1 MKAGIIGLPNVGKST
16 IFNALTNAKIPANNY
31 PFCTI
36 DPNVGSVLVK
46 DKRLNIINKYIPT
59 DKIIPTSI
67 EFVDI
72 AGLVKGASQGEGL
85 GNQFLSHIRNVD
97 IVVHVVRCFENNDI
111 THVEGDINPIRDIG
125 IIETELIIKDLDSVE
140 KQISKKQKIV
150 KSGDKQAK
158 FELDVLNKTYTHLND
173 DIMVKN
179 ISFNEP
185 ENEFISSLF
194 LLTKKPVIY
203 LSNVDEDNIG
213 KSEDDFSNKVKSFS
227 KKNNSESLRLCGNIE
242 MEISNLQLDEQK
254 DFLAIYN
261 LKSSGLD
268 QLILSCYSLL
278 GLETFFTAGQQ
289 EIKAWTINKGSTA
302 PEAAGVIHTD
312 FQRGFIKAEIYTVE
326 DLEQYQSEQDIK
338 SAGKIRQEG
347 KEYIIQDG
355 DIIYSIDGSKV
366 ERFARGQY
374 EICP

>member
-1 MKAGIIGLPNVGKST
+1 MKVGIIGLPNVGKST

-46 DKRLNIINKYIPT
+46 DKRLNVINKYIQS

-97 IVVHVVRCFENNDI
+97 IVVHVVRCFDNDDI
-111 THVEGDINPIRDIG
+111 AHVEGSIDPIRDIG
-125 IIETELIIKDLDSVE
+125 IIETELIIKDLDSLD
-140 KQISKKQKIV
+140 KQINKKQKIV

-158 FELDVLNKTYTHLND
+158 FELDVLNKVYSSLND
-173 DIMVKN
+173 GVMVKN
-179 ISFNEP
+179 ITLNEP
-185 ENEFISSLF
+185 EEQFIASLF
-194 LLTKKPVIY
+194 LLTKKPTIY
-203 LSNVDEDNIG
+203 LSNVDEDNIS
-213 KSEDDFSNKVKSFS
+213 KSNDEYSSIVNQFAKENL
-227 KKNNSESLRLCGNIE
+227 SESLRLCGNIE
-242 MEISNLQLDEQK
+242 MEISNLNMDDQE
-254 DFLAIYN
+254 DFLSIYN

-278 GLETFFTAGQQ
+278 GLETFFTAGVQ
-289 EIKAWTINKGSTA
+289 EIKAWTIKKGSTA

-312 FQRGFIKAEIYTVE
+312 FQRGFIKAEIYTVK
-326 DLEQYQSEQDIK
+326 DLEQYESEQNIK
-338 SAGKIRQEG
+338 SAGKVRQEG
-347 KEYIIQDG
+347 KEYIVKDG
-355 DIIYSIDGSKV
+355 DVIFFKFNV
-366 ERFARGQY
+366 
-374 EICP
+374 

>member
-1 MKAGIIGLPNVGKST
+1 MKVGIIGLPNVGKST

-46 DKRLNIINKYIPT
+46 DKRLNVINKYIQS

-97 IVVHVVRCFENNDI
+97 IVVHVVRCFDNDDI
-111 THVEGDINPIRDIG
+111 AHVEGSIDPIRDIG
-125 IIETELIIKDLDSVE
+125 IIETELIIKDLDSLD
-140 KQISKKQKIV
+140 KQINKKQKIV

-158 FELDVLNKTYTHLND
+158 FELDVLNKVYSSLND
-173 DIMVKN
+173 GVMVKN
-179 ISFNEP
+179 ITLNEP
-185 ENEFISSLF
+185 EEQFIASLF
-194 LLTKKPVIY
+194 LLTKKPTIY
-203 LSNVDEDNIG
+203 LSNVDEDNIS
-213 KSEDDFSNKVKSFS
+213 KSNDEYSSIVNQFAKENL
-227 KKNNSESLRLCGNIE
+227 SESLRLCGNIE
-242 MEISNLQLDEQK
+242 MEISNLNMDEQE
-254 DFLAIYN
+254 DFLSIYN

-278 GLETFFTAGQQ
+278 GLETFFTAGVQ
-289 EIKAWTINKGSTA
+289 EIKAWTIKKGSTA

-312 FQRGFIKAEIYTVE
+312 FQRGFIKAEIYTVK
-326 DLEQYQSEQDIK
+326 DLEQYESEQNIK
-338 SAGKIRQEG
+338 SAGKVRQEG
-347 KEYIIQDG
+347 KEYIVKDG
-355 DIIYSIDGSKV
+355 DVIFFKFNV
-366 ERFARGQY
+366 
-374 EICP
+374 

>member
-1 MKAGIIGLPNVGKST
+1 MKVGIIGLPNVGKST

-46 DKRLNIINKYIPT
+46 DKRLNTINKYITT

-97 IVVHVVRCFENNDI
+97 IVVHVVRCFDNDDI
-111 THVEGDINPIRDIG
+111 THVEGSINPIRDIG
-125 IIETELIIKDLDSVE
+125 IIETELIIKDLDAVE

-158 FELDVLNKTYTHLND
+158 FELDVLNKIYSSLND
-173 DIMVKN
+173 GIMLKN
-179 ISFNEP
+179 VSLNEP
-185 ENEFISSLF
+185 ENDFVSSLF

-203 LSNVDEDNIG
+203 LSNVDENNIA
-213 KSEDDFSNKVKSFS
+213 KSEDNFSSEVKNFS
-227 KKNNSESLRLCGNIE
+227 QKNNSESLRLCGNIE
-242 MEISNLQLDEQK
+242 MEISNLHLDEQK
-254 DFLAIYN
+254 DFLSIYN
-261 LKSSGLD
+261 LESSGLD

-289 EIKAWTINKGSTA
+289 EIKAWTIKKGSTA

-312 FQRGFIKAEIYTVE
+312 FQRGFIKAEIYTVV
-326 DLEQYQSEQDIK
+326 DLEDYQSEQEIK

-347 KEYIIQDG
+347 KEYIVKDG
-355 DIIYSIDGSKV
+355 DIIFFKFNV
-366 ERFARGQY
+366 
-374 EICP
+374 

>member
-1 MKAGIIGLPNVGKST
+1 MKVGIIGLPNVGKST

-46 DKRLNIINKYIPT
+46 DKRLNVINKYIQS

-97 IVVHVVRCFENNDI
+97 IVVHVVRCFDNDDI
-111 THVEGDINPIRDIG
+111 THVEGSIDPIRDIG
-125 IIETELIIKDLDSVE
+125 IIETELIIKDLDSLD
-140 KQISKKQKIV
+140 KQINKKQKIV

-158 FELDVLNKTYTHLND
+158 FELDVLNKVYSSLND
-173 DIMVKN
+173 GVMVKN
-179 ISFNEP
+179 ITLNEP
-185 ENEFISSLF
+185 EEQFIASLF
-194 LLTKKPVIY
+194 LLTKKPTIY
-203 LSNVDEDNIG
+203 LSNVDEDNIS
-213 KSEDDFSNKVKSFS
+213 KSNDEYSSIVNQFAKENL
-227 KKNNSESLRLCGNIE
+227 SESLRLCGNIE
-242 MEISNLQLDEQK
+242 MEISNLNIDEQE
-254 DFLAIYN
+254 DFLSIYN

-278 GLETFFTAGQQ
+278 GLETFFTAGVQ
-289 EIKAWTINKGSTA
+289 EIKAWTIKKGSTA

-312 FQRGFIKAEIYTVE
+312 FQRGFIKAEIYTVK
-326 DLEQYQSEQDIK
+326 DLEQYESEQNIK
-338 SAGKIRQEG
+338 SAGKVRQEG
-347 KEYIIQDG
+347 KEYIVKDG
-355 DIIYSIDGSKV
+355 DVIFFKFNV
-366 ERFARGQY
+366 
-374 EICP
+374 

>member
-1 MKAGIIGLPNVGKST
+1 MKVGIIGLPNVGKST

-46 DKRLNIINKYIPT
+46 DKRLNVINKYIQS

-97 IVVHVVRCFENNDI
+97 IVVHVVRCFDNDDI
-111 THVEGDINPIRDIG
+111 THVEGSIDPIRDIG
-125 IIETELIIKDLDSVE
+125 IIETELIIKDLDSLD
-140 KQISKKQKIV
+140 KQINKKQKIV

-158 FELDVLNKTYTHLND
+158 FELEVLNKVYSSLND
-173 DIMVKN
+173 GVMVKN
-179 ISFNEP
+179 ITLNEP
-185 ENEFISSLF
+185 EEQFIASLF
-194 LLTKKPVIY
+194 LLTKKPTIY
-203 LSNVDEDNIG
+203 LSNVDEDNIS
-213 KSEDDFSNKVKSFS
+213 KSNDEYSSIVNQFS
-227 KKNNSESLRLCGNIE
+227 KENLSESLRLCGNIE
-242 MEISNLQLDEQK
+242 MEISNLNIDEQE
-254 DFLAIYN
+254 DFLSIYN

-278 GLETFFTAGQQ
+278 GLETFFTAGVQ
-289 EIKAWTINKGSTA
+289 EIKAWTIKKGSTA

-312 FQRGFIKAEIYTVE
+312 FQRGFIKAEIYTVK
-326 DLEQYQSEQDIK
+326 DLEQYESEQNIK
-338 SAGKIRQEG
+338 SAGKVRQEG
-347 KEYIIQDG
+347 KEYIVKDG
-355 DIIYSIDGSKV
+355 DVIFFKFNV
-366 ERFARGQY
+366 
-374 EICP
+374 

>member
-1 MKAGIIGLPNVGKST
+1 MKVGIIGLPNVGKST

-46 DKRLNIINKYIPT
+46 DKRLNTINQYITT

-85 GNQFLSHIRNVD
+85 GNQFLSHIRNID
-97 IVVHVVRCFENNDI
+97 IVVHVVRCFDNDDI
-111 THVEGDINPIRDIG
+111 THVEGSINPMRDIG

-158 FELDVLNKTYTHLND
+158 FELDVLNKIYSSLND
-173 DIMVKN
+173 GIMLKN
-179 ISFNEP
+179 VSLNEP
-185 ENEFISSLF
+185 ENDFVSSLF

-203 LSNVDEDNIG
+203 LSNVDEDNIA
-213 KSEDDFSNKVKSFS
+213 KPKDNFSSEVKKFSQ
-227 KKNNSESLRLCGNIE
+227 KNNSESLRLCGNIE
-242 MEISNLQLDEQK
+242 MEISNLHLDEQK
-254 DFLAIYN
+254 DFLSIYN
-261 LKSSGLD
+261 LESSGLD

-289 EIKAWTINKGSTA
+289 EIKAWTIKKGSTA

-312 FQRGFIKAEIYTVE
+312 FQRGFIKAEIYTVK
-326 DLEQYQSEQDIK
+326 DLEDYQSEQEIK

-347 KEYIIQDG
+347 KEYIVKDG
-355 DIIYSIDGSKV
+355 DIIFFKFNV
-366 ERFARGQY
+366 
-374 EICP
+374 

>member
-85 GNQFLSHIRNVD
+85 GNQFLSHIRNLD
-97 IVVHVVRCFENNDI
+97 IVVHVVRCFENDDI

-173 DIMVKN
+173 GIMVKN

-278 GLETFFTAGQQ
+278 GLETFFTAGHQ

-355 DIIYSIDGSKV
+355 DIIFFKFNV
-366 ERFARGQY
+366 
-374 EICP
+374 

>member
-1 MKAGIIGLPNVGKST
+1 MKVGIIGLPNVGKST

-46 DKRLNIINKYIPT
+46 DKRLNVINKYIQS

-97 IVVHVVRCFENNDI
+97 IVVHVVRCFDNDDI
-111 THVEGDINPIRDIG
+111 THVEGSIDPIRDIG
-125 IIETELIIKDLDSVE
+125 IIETELIIKDLDSLD
-140 KQISKKQKIV
+140 KQINKKQKIV

-158 FELDVLNKTYTHLND
+158 FELDVLNKVYSSLND
-173 DIMVKN
+173 GVMVKN
-179 ISFNEP
+179 ITLNEP
-185 ENEFISSLF
+185 EEQFIASLF
-194 LLTKKPVIY
+194 LLTKKPTIY
-203 LSNVDEDNIG
+203 LSNVDEDNI
-213 KSEDDFSNKVKSFS
+213 S
-227 KKNNSESLRLCGNIE
+227 KLNDEYSSIVNQFAKENLSESLRLCGNIE
-242 MEISNLQLDEQK
+242 MEISNLNIDEQE
-254 DFLAIYN
+254 DFLSIYN

-278 GLETFFTAGQQ
+278 GLETFFTAGVQ
-289 EIKAWTINKGSTA
+289 EIKAWTIKKGSTA

-312 FQRGFIKAEIYTVE
+312 FQRGFIKAEIYTVK
-326 DLEQYQSEQDIK
+326 DLEQYESEQNIK
-338 SAGKIRQEG
+338 SA
-347 KEYIIQDG
+347 
-355 DIIYSIDGSKV
+355 
-366 ERFARGQY
+366 
-374 EICP
+374 

>member
-1 MKAGIIGLPNVGKST
+1 MKVGIIGLPNVGKST

-46 DKRLNIINKYIPT
+46 DKRLNVINKYIQS

-97 IVVHVVRCFENNDI
+97 IVVHVVRCFDNDDI
-111 THVEGDINPIRDIG
+111 THVEGSIDPIRDIG
-125 IIETELIIKDLDSVE
+125 IIETELIIKDLDSLD
-140 KQISKKQKIV
+140 KQINKKQKIV

-158 FELDVLNKTYTHLND
+158 FELDVLNKVYSSLND
-173 DIMVKN
+173 GVMVKN
-179 ISFNEP
+179 ITLNEP
-185 ENEFISSLF
+185 EEQFIASLF
-194 LLTKKPVIY
+194 LLTKKPTIY
-203 LSNVDEDNIG
+203 LSNVDEDNI
-213 KSEDDFSNKVKSFS
+213 S
-227 KKNNSESLRLCGNIE
+227 KLNDEYSSIVNQFAKENLSESLRLCGNIE
-242 MEISNLQLDEQK
+242 MEISNLNIDEQE
-254 DFLAIYN
+254 DFLSIYN

-278 GLETFFTAGQQ
+278 GLETFFTAGVQ
-289 EIKAWTINKGSTA
+289 EIKAWTIKKGSTA

-312 FQRGFIKAEIYTVE
+312 FQRGFIKAEIYTVK
-326 DLEQYQSEQDIK
+326 DLEQYESEQNIK
-338 SAGKIRQEG
+338 SAGKVRQEG
-347 KEYIIQDG
+347 KEYIVKDG
-355 DIIYSIDGSKV
+355 DVIFFKFNV
-366 ERFARGQY
+366 
-374 EICP
+374 

>member
-1 MKAGIIGLPNVGKST
+1 MKVGIIGLPNVGKST

-46 DKRLNIINKYIPT
+46 DKRLNTINKYITT

-97 IVVHVVRCFENNDI
+97 IVVHVVRCFDNDDI
-111 THVEGDINPIRDIG
+111 THVEGSINPIRDIG

-158 FELDVLNKTYTHLND
+158 FELDVLNKIYSSLND
-173 DIMVKN
+173 GIMLKN
-179 ISFNEP
+179 VSLNEP
-185 ENEFISSLF
+185 ENDFVSSLF

-203 LSNVDEDNIG
+203 LSNVDENNIA
-213 KSEDDFSNKVKSFS
+213 KSEDNFSSEVKSFS
-227 KKNNSESLRLCGNIE
+227 QKNNSESLRLCGNIE
-242 MEISNLQLDEQK
+242 MEISNLHLDEQK
-254 DFLAIYN
+254 DFLSIYN
-261 LKSSGLD
+261 LESSGLD

-289 EIKAWTINKGSTA
+289 EIKAWTIKKGSTA

-312 FQRGFIKAEIYTVE
+312 FQRGFIKAEIYTVK
-326 DLEQYQSEQDIK
+326 DLEDYQSEQEIK

-347 KEYIIQDG
+347 KEYIVKDG
-355 DIIYSIDGSKV
+355 DIIFFKFNV
-366 ERFARGQY
+366 
-374 EICP
+374 

>member
-1 MKAGIIGLPNVGKST
+1 MKVGIIGLPNVGKST

-46 DKRLNIINKYIPT
+46 DKRLNIINKYIQS

-97 IVVHVVRCFENNDI
+97 IVVHVVRCFDNDDI

-125 IIETELIIKDLDSVE
+125 IIETELIIKDLDSLE
-140 KQISKKQKIV
+140 KQINKKQKIV
-150 KSGDKQAK
+150 KSGDKQAQ
-158 FELDVLNKTYTHLND
+158 FELEVLNKVYAGLND
-173 DIMVKN
+173 GQLVKN
-179 ISFNEP
+179 LDLNEP
-185 ENEFISSLF
+185 EDEFISNLF

-203 LSNVDEDNIG
+203 LSNVDENNIALSGDNY
-213 KSEDDFSNKVKSFS
+213 SNTVNKFS
-227 KKNNSESLRLCGNIE
+227 KENKSESLRLCGNIE
-242 MEISNLQLDEQK
+242 MEISNLNIDEQA
-254 DFLAIYN
+254 DFLSIYN
-261 LKSSGLD
+261 LESSGLD

-278 GLETFFTAGQQ
+278 GLETFFTAGVQ
-289 EIKAWTINKGSTA
+289 EIKAWTIKKGSTA
-302 PEAAGVIHTD
+302 PEAAGAIHTD
-312 FQRGFIKAEIYTVE
+312 FQRGFIKAEIYTVL
-326 DLEQYQSEQDIK
+326 DLESFESEQNIK

-347 KEYIIQDG
+347 KEYIVQDG
-355 DIIYSIDGSKV
+355 DIIFFKFNV
-366 ERFARGQY
+366 
-374 EICP
+374 

>member
-1 MKAGIIGLPNVGKST
+1 MKVGIIGLPNVGKST

-97 IVVHVVRCFENNDI
+97 IVVHVVRCFENDDI

-173 DIMVKN
+173 GIMVKN

-203 LSNVDEDNIG
+203 LSV
-213 KSEDDFSNKVKSFS
+213 F
-227 KKNNSESLRLCGNIE
+227 RQ
-242 MEISNLQLDEQK
+242 NL
-254 DFLAIYN
+254 N
-261 LKSSGLD
+261 L
-268 QLILSCYSLL
+268 
-278 GLETFFTAGQQ
+278 
-289 EIKAWTINKGSTA
+289 
-302 PEAAGVIHTD
+302 
-312 FQRGFIKAEIYTVE
+312 
-326 DLEQYQSEQDIK
+326 
-338 SAGKIRQEG
+338 
-347 KEYIIQDG
+347 
-355 DIIYSIDGSKV
+355 
-366 ERFARGQY
+366 
-374 EICP
+374 

>member
-1 MKAGIIGLPNVGKST
+1 MKVGIIGLPNVGKST

-46 DKRLNIINKYIPT
+46 DKRLNTINKYITT

-97 IVVHVVRCFENNDI
+97 IVVHVVRCFDNDDI
-111 THVEGDINPIRDIG
+111 THVEGSINPIRDIG
-125 IIETELIIKDLDSVE
+125 IIETELIIKDLDSIE

-158 FELDVLNKTYTHLND
+158 FELDVLNKIYSSLND
-173 DIMVKN
+173 GIMLKN
-179 ISFNEP
+179 VSLNEP
-185 ENEFISSLF
+185 EDDFVSSLF

-203 LSNVDEDNIG
+203 LSNVDENNIA
-213 KSEDDFSNKVKSFS
+213 KPEDDFSSEVKKFS
-227 KKNNSESLRLCGNIE
+227 QKNNSESLRLCGNIE

-254 DFLAIYN
+254 DFLSIYN
-261 LKSSGLD
+261 LESSGLD

-289 EIKAWTINKGSTA
+289 EIKAWTIKKGSTA

-312 FQRGFIKAEIYTVE
+312 FQRGFIKAEIYTVK
-326 DLEQYQSEQDIK
+326 DLEDYQSEQEIK

-347 KEYIIQDG
+347 KEYIVKDG
-355 DIIYSIDGSKV
+355 DIIFFKFNV
-366 ERFARGQY
+366 
-374 EICP
+374 

>member
-1 MKAGIIGLPNVGKST
+1 MKVGIIGLPNVGKST

-46 DKRLNIINKYIPT
+46 DKRLNTINKYITT

-97 IVVHVVRCFENNDI
+97 IVVHVVRCFDNDDI
-111 THVEGDINPIRDIG
+111 THVEGSINPIRDIG

-158 FELDVLNKTYTHLND
+158 FELDVLNKIYSSLND
-173 DIMVKN
+173 GIMLKN
-179 ISFNEP
+179 VSLNEP
-185 ENEFISSLF
+185 ENDFVSSLF

-203 LSNVDEDNIG
+203 LSNVDENNIA
-213 KSEDDFSNKVKSFS
+213 KSEDNFSSEVKNFS
-227 KKNNSESLRLCGNIE
+227 QKNNSESLRLCGNIE
-242 MEISNLQLDEQK
+242 MEISNLHLDEQK
-254 DFLAIYN
+254 DFLSIYN
-261 LKSSGLD
+261 LESSGLD

-289 EIKAWTINKGSTA
+289 EIKAWTIKKGMTA
-302 PEAAGVIHTD
+302 PQEAGVIHTD
-312 FQRGFIKAEIYTVE
+312 FERGFIRAQTIYYE
-326 DLEQYQSEQDIK
+326 KLLE
-338 SAGKIRQEG
+338 AGSMVNAKNKGLLRSEG
-347 KEYIIQDG
+347 KDYIVSEG
-355 DIIYSIDGSKV
+355 DV
-366 ERFARGQY
+366 MEFLFNV
-374 EICP
+374 

>member
-1 MKAGIIGLPNVGKST
+1 MKVGIIGLPNVGKST

-46 DKRLNIINKYIPT
+46 DKRLNVINKYIQS

-97 IVVHVVRCFENNDI
+97 IVVHVVRCFDNDDI
-111 THVEGDINPIRDIG
+111 AHVEGSIDPIRDIG
-125 IIETELIIKDLDSVE
+125 IIETELIIKDLDSLD
-140 KQISKKQKIV
+140 KQINKKQKIV

-158 FELDVLNKTYTHLND
+158 FELDVLNKVYSSLND
-173 DIMVKN
+173 GVMVKN
-179 ISFNEP
+179 ITLNEP
-185 ENEFISSLF
+185 EEQFIASLF
-194 LLTKKPVIY
+194 LLTKKPTIY
-203 LSNVDEDNIG
+203 LSNVDEDNIS
-213 KSEDDFSNKVKSFS
+213 KSNDEYSSIVNQFAKENL
-227 KKNNSESLRLCGNIE
+227 SESLRLCGNIE
-242 MEISNLQLDEQK
+242 MEISNLNMDEQE
-254 DFLAIYN
+254 DFLSIYN

-278 GLETFFTAGQQ
+278 GLETFFTAGVQ
-289 EIKAWTINKGSTA
+289 EIKAWTIKKRSTA

-312 FQRGFIKAEIYTVE
+312 FQRGFIKAEIYTVK
-326 DLEQYQSEQDIK
+326 DLEQYESEQNIK
-338 SAGKIRQEG
+338 SAGKVRQEG
-347 KEYIIQDG
+347 KEYIVKDG
-355 DIIYSIDGSKV
+355 DVIFFKFNV
-366 ERFARGQY
+366 
-374 EICP
+374 

>member
-1 MKAGIIGLPNVGKST
+1 MKVGIIGLPNVGKST

-46 DKRLNIINKYIPT
+46 DKRLNTINKYITT

-97 IVVHVVRCFENNDI
+97 IVVHVVRCFDNDDI
-111 THVEGDINPIRDIG
+111 THVEGSINPIRDIG

-158 FELDVLNKTYTHLND
+158 FELDVLNKIYSSLND
-173 DIMVKN
+173 GIMLKN
-179 ISFNEP
+179 VSFNEL
-185 ENEFISSLF
+185 ENDFVSSLF

-203 LSNVDEDNIG
+203 LSNVDENNIA
-213 KSEDDFSNKVKSFS
+213 KSEDNFSSEVKNFS
-227 KKNNSESLRLCGNIE
+227 QKNNSESLRLCGNIE
-242 MEISNLQLDEQK
+242 MEISNLHLDEQK
-254 DFLAIYN
+254 DFLSIYN
-261 LKSSGLD
+261 LESSGLD

-289 EIKAWTINKGSTA
+289 EIKAWTIKKGSTA

-312 FQRGFIKAEIYTVE
+312 FQRGFIKAEIYTVK
-326 DLEQYQSEQDIK
+326 DLEDYQSEQEIK

-347 KEYIIQDG
+347 KEYIVKDG
-355 DIIYSIDGSKV
+355 DIIFFKFNV
-366 ERFARGQY
+366 
-374 EICP
+374 

>member
-1 MKAGIIGLPNVGKST
+1 MKVGIIGLPNVGKST

-46 DKRLNIINKYIPT
+46 DKRLNTINKYIIT

-97 IVVHVVRCFENNDI
+97 IVVHVVRCFDNDDI
-111 THVEGDINPIRDIG
+111 THVEGSINPIRDIG

-158 FELDVLNKTYTHLND
+158 FELDVLNKIYSSLND
-173 DIMVKN
+173 GIMLKN
-179 ISFNEP
+179 VSLNEP
-185 ENEFISSLF
+185 ENDFVSSLF

-203 LSNVDEDNIG
+203 LSNVDENNIA
-213 KSEDDFSNKVKSFS
+213 KSEDNFSSEVKNFS
-227 KKNNSESLRLCGNIE
+227 QKNNSESLRLCGNIE
-242 MEISNLQLDEQK
+242 MEISNLHLDEQK
-254 DFLAIYN
+254 DFLSIYN
-261 LKSSGLD
+261 LESSGLD

-289 EIKAWTINKGSTA
+289 EIKAWTIKKGSTA

-312 FQRGFIKAEIYTVE
+312 FQRGFIKAEIYTVK
-326 DLEQYQSEQDIK
+326 DLEDYQSEQEIK

-347 KEYIIQDG
+347 KEYIVKDG
-355 DIIYSIDGSKV
+355 DIIFFKFNV
-366 ERFARGQY
+366 
-374 EICP
+374 

>member
-1 MKAGIIGLPNVGKST
+1 MKVGIIGLPNVGKST

-46 DKRLNIINKYIPT
+46 DKRLNTINKYITT

-97 IVVHVVRCFENNDI
+97 IVVHVVRCFDNDDI
-111 THVEGDINPIRDIG
+111 THVEGSINPIRDIG

-158 FELDVLNKTYTHLND
+158 FELDVLNKIYSSLND
-173 DIMVKN
+173 GIMLKN
-179 ISFNEP
+179 VSLNEP
-185 ENEFISSLF
+185 ENDFVSSLF

-203 LSNVDEDNIG
+203 LSNVDENNIA
-213 KSEDDFSNKVKSFS
+213 KSEDNFSSEVKNFS
-227 KKNNSESLRLCGNIE
+227 QKNNSDSLRLCGNIE
-242 MEISNLQLDEQK
+242 MEISNLHLDEQK
-254 DFLAIYN
+254 DFLSIYN
-261 LKSSGLD
+261 LESSGLD

-289 EIKAWTINKGSTA
+289 EIKAWTIKKGSTA

-312 FQRGFIKAEIYTVE
+312 FQRGFIKAEIYTVK
-326 DLEQYQSEQDIK
+326 DLEDYQSEQEIK

-347 KEYIIQDG
+347 KEYIVKDG
-355 DIIYSIDGSKV
+355 DIIFFKFNV
-366 ERFARGQY
+366 
-374 EICP
+374 

>member
-1 MKAGIIGLPNVGKST
+1 MKVGIIGLPNVGKST

-46 DKRLNIINKYIPT
+46 DKRLNTINKYITT

-97 IVVHVVRCFENNDI
+97 IVVHVVRCFDNDDI
-111 THVEGDINPIRDIG
+111 THVEGSINPIRDIG

-158 FELDVLNKTYTHLND
+158 FELDVLNKIYSSLND
-173 DIMVKN
+173 GTMLNNV
-179 ISFNEP
+179 SLNEP
-185 ENEFISSLF
+185 ENDFVSSLF

-203 LSNVDEDNIG
+203 LSNVDENNIA
-213 KSEDDFSNKVKSFS
+213 KSEDNFSSEVKNFS
-227 KKNNSESLRLCGNIE
+227 QKNNSESLRLCGNIE
-242 MEISNLQLDEQK
+242 MEISNLHLDEQK
-254 DFLAIYN
+254 DFLSIYN
-261 LKSSGLD
+261 LESSGLD

-289 EIKAWTINKGSTA
+289 EIKAWTIKKGSTA

-312 FQRGFIKAEIYTVE
+312 FQRGFIKAEIYTVK
-326 DLEQYQSEQDIK
+326 DLEDYQSEQEIK

-347 KEYIIQDG
+347 KEYIVKDG
-355 DIIYSIDGSKV
+355 DIIFFKFNV
-366 ERFARGQY
+366 
-374 EICP
+374 